1 MQVSLF
7 NILPWDWDANIRT
20 LQDRMKSRIDE
31 VSELKKFVASLNVG
45 NIDNVVQHIC
55 LTK

>member
-31 VSELKKFVASLNVG
+31 VSELKNVASLNVG